1 MVELYSISYY
11 FLIAVVLIIGII
23 IYLKIA
29 EKWSITDQP
38 NSRSSHIVVTKRGGG
53 IIYVIAIVI
62 YMISSNLNMPNIIIC
77 GFLLGIMGFIDD
89 LKNQIGKNYCLK
101 Q

>member
-11 FLIAVVLIIGII
+11 FLIAAVLIIGII

-53 IIYVIAIVI
+53 IIYLIAINNYHLQINSLV
-62 YMISSNLNMPNIIIC
+62 YESK
-77 GFLLGIMGFIDD
+77 FL
-89 LKNQIGKNYCLK
+89 
-101 Q
+101 